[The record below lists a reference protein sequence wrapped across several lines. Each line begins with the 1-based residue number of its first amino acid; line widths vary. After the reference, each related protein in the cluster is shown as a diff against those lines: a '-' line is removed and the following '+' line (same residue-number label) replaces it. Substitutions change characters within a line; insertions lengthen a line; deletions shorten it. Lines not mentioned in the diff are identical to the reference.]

1 MKLFYYQRPDRQP
14 NFGDELNSWLWPKLC
29 SHLFDED
36 FDGDLFDADDST
48 AFVGMGTLLN
58 NRLAERVKPAK
69 NVVIF
74 STGVGYDRPIQQIP
88 DSWHISCVRGPL
100 SAKRLGLPPSLAI
113 ADGGLLV
120 AKLFEAPPKE
130 TPKETPVNSFMPHI
144 HSATA
149 AAQSWQRICQQANVR
164 YIDPRWPIEEVLQA
178 IGSSELLLAE
188 AMHGAIAADALR
200 VPWIPVVTSPRVYA
214 FKWQDWC
221 ASMQLPYS
229 PYRLPSLRAY
239 PRWGRGL
246 RSGSVAARH
255 WLNAGFEGTVATVEY
270 SLFGS
275 EEALAKQ
282 LAKIARQAPF
292 LSRSGIFEQRLEAL
306 QACFTQVIRRRQ
318 KT

>member
-29 SHLFDED
+29 SLLFNRNFTKDVFNE
-36 FDGDLFDADDST
+36 DDST

-58 NRLAERVKPAK
+58 NKLAERVKPAK

-74 STGVGYDRPIQQIP
+74 STGVGYEQPIQQIP
-88 DSWHISCVRGPL
+88 DSWHMSCVRGPL

-113 ADGGLLV
+113 ADGGLLI
-120 AKLFEAPPKE
+120 AKLFKAPPKK
-130 TPKETPVNSFMPHI
+130 TSINSFMPHI

-149 AAQSWQRICQQANVR
+149 GAESCQRICQQANIR

-200 VPWIPVVTSPRVYA
+200 VPWIPVVTSPRIYA

-221 ASMQLPYS
+221 ASMKLPYS
-229 PYRLPSLRAY
+229 PYRLPSLTAY
-239 PRWGRGL
+239 PRWGRGV
-246 RSGSVAARH
+246 RSGSVAAWH

-282 LAKIARQAPF
+282 LTKISRQAPF
-292 LSRSGIFEQRLEAL
+292 LSRDRIFQQRLEAL
-306 QACFTQVIRRRQ
+306 QTCFTQVIRRRQ
-318 KT
+318 KI